1 MSDVCSIIVPGD
13 GELVLERPELTLQ
26 PLVPLG
32 EGQPVVDGVRDVV
45 AVQSQV
51 ARGVTVSLQ
60 EVE

>member
-1 MSDVCSIIVPGD
+1 MPGD

-32 EGQPVVDGVRDVV
+32 EGQPVVDGVGDVV
-45 AVQSQV
+45 AVQPQV
-51 ARGVTVSLQ
+51 AARVTVRLR